1 VDQIIHGIMSIK
13 EKKIPF
19 RNYLDDNCVYINNA
33 QLGEEE
39 GLSLG
44 WIIKAHPAFGFR
56 DDIKERLIT
65 MMTRDDKEIKLS
77 IFPNI
82 IGYKR
87 VKDGKV
93 MSTRGVTL

>member
-1 VDQIIHGIMSIK
+1 
-13 EKKIPF
+13 
-19 RNYLDDNCVYINNA
+19 
-33 QLGEEE
+33 LGEEE
-39 GLSLG
+39 GLVSLG
-44 WIIKAHPAFGFR
+44 WIIKVHPAFGFH

-77 IFPNI
+77 IFPNTI
-82 IGYKR
+82 KYKR